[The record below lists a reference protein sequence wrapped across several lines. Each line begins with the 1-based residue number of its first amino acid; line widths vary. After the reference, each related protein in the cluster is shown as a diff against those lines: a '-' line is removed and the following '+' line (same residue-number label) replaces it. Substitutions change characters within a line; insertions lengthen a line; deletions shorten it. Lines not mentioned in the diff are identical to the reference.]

1 VTARGPGTPAVLAF
15 RLLLLALAAGALAT
29 AVVVGLGHDHGG
41 SAARYV
47 CPMHPEVTAGGPGT
61 CPICRMELEP
71 INLGGAGAASPAVK
85 ASTYQTYDT
94 VRWRGYGPD
103 IRAPAW
109 VEEDGTV
116 TAVLYTD
123 ELSSRAPEQSAVFTP
138 SSTSAAG
145 VDVRATPDAPQPWDR
160 STSHVRFRTDASA
173 PPLQAGEV
181 GWLRLTVRPRGPPV
195 IPYSAILE
203 GADGPYVLVVSS
215 DGRLLARRSVEIG
228 RVFGGVA
235 AVLAGLRST
244 ERVLIRSAFYLDAER
259 RLREEAA
266 IEVTP

>member
-1 VTARGPGTPAVLAF
+1 VKAREPRAPVVLAF
-15 RLLLLALAAGALAT
+15 RVLLLVLAAGALA
-29 AVVVGLGHDHGG
+29 AALVIGG
-41 SAARYV
+41 ARDGSDSTARYV
-47 CPMHPEVTAGGPGT
+47 CPMHPEVTAAAPGT

-71 INLGGAGAASPAVK
+71 INVGGTATASSAVR

-123 ELSSRAPEQSAVFTP
+123 EISSRAAGQSAIFSP
-138 SSTSAAG
+138 GSAPTAG
-145 VDVRATPDAPQPWDR
+145 VEVRETPEAPEPWDR
-160 STSHVRFRTDASA
+160 STAHVHFRTDAPAA
-173 PPLQAGEV
+173 PLRPGDV
-181 GWLRLTVRPRGPPV
+181 GWLRLAVRPRGPPV
-195 IPYSAILE
+195 IPFSAILE
-203 GADGPYVLVVSS
+203 GSDGAYVLVASP
-215 DGRLLARRSVEIG
+215 DGRMLTKRRVEIG

-235 AVLAGLRST
+235 AVLSGPRSS
-244 ERVLIRSAFYLDAER
+244 ERVLIRSAFFLDAER
-259 RLREEAA
+259 RLRQEAA